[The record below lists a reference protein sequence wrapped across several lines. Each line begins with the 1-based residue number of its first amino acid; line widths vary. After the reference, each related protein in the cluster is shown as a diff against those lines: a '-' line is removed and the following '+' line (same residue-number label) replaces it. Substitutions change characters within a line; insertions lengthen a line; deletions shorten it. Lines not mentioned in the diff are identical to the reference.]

1 MQLKEILM
9 YFGFKALKYVL
20 PTITQILNGKNA
32 KGEKNPFQIFYQS
45 IRRQGEGWET
55 EKGSSEAEK
64 NQGK

>member
-1 MQLKEILM
+1 MQSKEIFM

-45 IRRQGEGWET
+45 IRR
-55 EKGSSEAEK
+55 
-64 NQGK
+64 